1 MVLGDSLS
9 TVPVPRLGVRR
20 RCNHRELCTLFYH
33 YLFLSSSPQSRHRS
47 RTNARAY
54 EPARARIRPR
64 GAPPRDRMSNP
75 ISNRPLT
82 RRDTER
88 FDWWRGGT
96 TRGETSGRDDDR
108 DDEYDDDD
116 DFRDQRGARARDAD
130 QASRGANARAV
141 IDRDRDRE
149 CDSRPGVEDTNS
161 DDEGRGDDG
170 RCATRERWKRD

>member
-1 MVLGDSLS
+1 M
-9 TVPVPRLGVRR
+9 
-20 RCNHRELCTLFYH
+20 
-33 YLFLSSSPQSRHRS
+33 
-47 RTNARAY
+47 RAHS
-54 EPARARIRPR
+54 
-64 GAPPRDRMSNP
+64 PPRCTTPRSNVE
-75 ISNRPLT
+75 SDLESTGPLT